1 MSIMLFSD
9 LTKQET
15 DFKSLVAGKI
25 IASLA
30 TEPHVTH
37 IAAGFS
43 DLLRTEFV
51 LKHEKLKHQLFINQN
66 YFSEK
71 LTKNIARKI
80 RKALKEAPQIA
91 VVFDVGDPKLL
102 KNILSITENLTS
114 NILILF
120 LRKKGEISE
129 VISSKKFTV
138 GVPSTYSKKLLQNN
152 FKIDAEVIP
161 LPLPLTTAEPKE
173 LPLCPPLSIAVAVTD
188 NDEFRNLTRLLEAI
202 LLMNFDTKIE
212 CLTDNYC
219 ATKIADYAALK
230 GLTDKI
236 RVVSEFDYE
245 TAQKVINSANAV
257 FALEEN
263 YFPFSASLSAA
274 LGRPVISP
282 ENSAAVEYAL
292 KTEGEIS
299 NLMTPESIHEALSDF
314 VNEYDSLNSEEII
327 KNVYSS
333 FSVKAF
339 LNKISE
345 LF

>member
-1 MSIMLFSD
+1 MGIMLISD

-25 IASLA
+25 IANLA

-37 IAAGFS
+37 IAASFS

-51 LKHEKLKHQLFINQN
+51 LKQEKLKHQLFINQN

-71 LTKNIARKI
+71 LTKNIAREI
-80 RKALKEAPQIA
+80 RKALKEAPHIA
-91 VVFDVGDPKLL
+91 VVFDVGDPELL
-102 KNILSITENLTS
+102 KNILMITESLTS
-114 NILILF
+114 NILIL
-120 LRKKGEISE
+120 LLKKKSEIPE
-129 VISSKKFTV
+129 VISSKKLTV
-138 GVPSTYSKKLLQNN
+138 GVPSTYGEKLLQNK
-152 FKIDAEVIP
+152 FKINAEVIP
-161 LPLPLTTAEPKE
+161 LPLPQTTANPKD

-188 NDEFRNLTRLLEAI
+188 NDEFRNLTRLLEAT
-202 LLMNFDTKIE
+202 LLLDFDTKIE
-212 CLTDNYC
+212 CLTDDYY

-245 TAQKVINSANAV
+245 TAQNVINSANTS
-257 FALEEN
+257 FALEED
-263 YFPFSASLSAA
+263 YYPFTASLSAA

-282 ENSAAVEYAL
+282 ENSSAVEYAL

-299 NLMTPESIHEALSDF
+299 NLMTAESIYEALSDF

-339 LNKISE
+339 LNRISE